1 VLRHSYSFIFYQQ
14 KISWEQQ
21 KILVTTDRGHKK
33 MGWSFSAEERIS
45 FSPAKSR
52 EQQSKPNKGHTSDAG
67 HVDVVGTLHARRR
80 RRESPTSQSRHQ
92 NQRNH
97 KKQNMTTT
105 SPTRRRCV
113 FVVSLLLLTSFPR
126 YSCGQETATIAD
138 EAAAATAATAATA
151 GDAIAYDATESV
163 IDLDDAAGGTA
174 AAGDDGTACVV
185 ADDDDVGGGGE
196 TTPDGDAAAAAT
208 TTAEVAD
215 DDDGSGTAPESQGAG
230 SSPVVVQSGPFVDL
244 LGDLLLSLEM
254 IDETKAQ
261 VHQHPT
267 NVALDGKKVV
277 GLYFSADW

>member
-1 VLRHSYSFIFYQQ
+1 
-14 KISWEQQ
+14 
-21 KILVTTDRGHKK
+21 
-33 MGWSFSAEERIS
+33 M
-45 FSPAKSR
+45 
-52 EQQSKPNKGHTSDAG
+52 
-67 HVDVVGTLHARRR
+67 DVVGWDTAGRRR
-80 RRESPTSQSRHQ
+80 AEAGRESPQSRYVSIS
-92 NQRNH
+92 NH

-138 EAAAATAATAATA
+138 EAASAAAAAAA
-151 GDAIAYDATESV
+151 GDAVATESVIDLDDATESV
-163 IDLDDAAGGTA
+163 IDLDDAGGGTA

-185 ADDDDVGGGGE
+185 ADDDDVGGGE
-196 TTPDGDAAAAAT
+196 TTPDGDAAAAT
-208 TTAEVAD
+208 TTTTTTEVAD
-215 DDDGSGTAPESQGAG
+215 DDGPGTAQESQQAG
-230 SSPVVVQSGPFVDL
+230 SSPVVQSGPFVDL

>member
-1 VLRHSYSFIFYQQ
+1 ML
-14 KISWEQQ
+14 W
-21 KILVTTDRGHKK
+21 G
-33 MGWSFSAEERIS
+33 G
-45 FSPAKSR
+45 
-52 EQQSKPNKGHTSDAG
+52 DAG
-67 HVDVVGTLHARRR
+67 GGRQGIASIKV
-80 RRESPTSQSRHQ
+80 SIS
-92 NQRNH
+92 NH

-138 EAAAATAATAATA
+138 EAAATAATA

-174 AAGDDGTACVV
+174 AGGDDGTACVV
-185 ADDDDVGGGGE
+185 ADDDDVGGGE
-196 TTPDGDAAAAAT
+196 TTPDGDAAST
-208 TTAEVAD
+208 TTTTTTTTTEVA
-215 DDDGSGTAPESQGAG
+215 DDDGSGTAQESQQAG
-230 SSPVVVQSGPFVDL
+230 SSPVVQSGPFVDL

>member
-1 VLRHSYSFIFYQQ
+1 
-14 KISWEQQ
+14 
-21 KILVTTDRGHKK
+21 
-33 MGWSFSAEERIS
+33 M
-45 FSPAKSR
+45 
-52 EQQSKPNKGHTSDAG
+52 
-67 HVDVVGTLHARRR
+67 DVVGNTAG
-80 RRESPTSQSRHQ
+80 SRAGASGTGNLLIRLSTH
-92 NQRNH
+92 H
-97 KKQNMTTT
+97 KKQNMT

-138 EAAAATAATAATA
+138 EAPAAA

-163 IDLDDAAGGTA
+163 IDLDDAGTTV
-174 AAGDDGTACVV
+174 AAGDDGTACGV
-185 ADDDDVGGGGE
+185 ADDDDVGGE
-196 TTPDGDAAAAAT
+196 TTPDGDAAAAT

-215 DDDGSGTAPESQGAG
+215 DGRSEEGVGATSAQESQQAG
-230 SSPVVVQSGPFVDL
+230 SPVVQSGPFVDL
-244 LGDLLLSLEM
+244 LGDTLLSLEM

>member
-1 VLRHSYSFIFYQQ
+1 
-14 KISWEQQ
+14 
-21 KILVTTDRGHKK
+21 
-33 MGWSFSAEERIS
+33 M
-45 FSPAKSR
+45 PATWMLW
-52 EQQSKPNKGHTSDAG
+52 GGDAG
-67 HVDVVGTLHARRR
+67 GGRQGIASIKV
-80 RRESPTSQSRHQ
+80 SIS
-92 NQRNH
+92 NH

-138 EAAAATAATAATA
+138 EAASAAAAAAA
-151 GDAIAYDATESV
+151 GDAVATESVIDLDDATESV
-163 IDLDDAAGGTA
+163 IDLDDAGGGTA
-174 AAGDDGTACVV
+174 AGGDDGTACVV
-185 ADDDDVGGGGE
+185 ADDDDVGGGE
-196 TTPDGDAAAAAT
+196 TTPDGDAAST
-208 TTAEVAD
+208 TTTTTTTTTEVA
-215 DDDGSGTAPESQGAG
+215 DDDGSGTAQESQQAGA
-230 SSPVVVQSGPFVDL
+230 SPVVQSGPFVDL